1 MKKRLLI
8 AAIAATMSVAA
19 TADIS
24 ITGGAFVSFASQKV
38 GQVDNWS
45 TDNNNGANVNKD
57 DQHVHIKVVGSAG
70 DTKVVATIDSGSA
83 THVDQV
89 SQLHPVRGAQA
100 SDDDVSNVDTDSLH
114 MDSLYITTKA
124 GPVNIKAGDYWG
136 TIGLGA
142 HSKEANK
149 KNAISVSTEVGG
161 WKLGLFTANGSS
173 ANGGSSTNVSASGKA
188 GPVTLGLVHNPDDF
202 TDITVQGTL
211 GGISIAAEK
220 WDDTTDHDNDT
231 TLIHIGGKVSN
242 FKWDI
247 AQLKND
253 KASVVATDW
262 NNTLGRNVTTITRDA
277 HSTGKL
283 APLGSMLIG
292 TEARD
297 RTATAVADVH
307 DFTEI
312 LGVAVSTQLAG
323 NTVKVIY
330 TKNTLGAGDKVTGT
344 ELIISRPLG
353 GATLTANIGKVSG
366 VDELTKT
373 NWGGI
378 EGNATNMGLRLDVKF

>member
-24 ITGGAFVSFASQKV
+24 ITGGAFVSFASQEV
-38 GQVDNWS
+38 GK
-45 TDNNNGANVNKD
+45 TGHANANKD

-83 THVDQV
+83 THVDPI
-89 SQLHPVRGAQA
+89 SKNHTPYGATA
-100 SDDDVSNVDTDSLH
+100 SNDDVSNVDTDSLH
-114 MDSLYITTKA
+114 MDSLYITTKV

-142 HSKEANK
+142 HSKEADK
-149 KNAISVSTEVGG
+149 KNALSISTEVGG
-161 WKLGLFTANGSS
+161 WKLGLFTANGS
-173 ANGGSSTNVSASGKA
+173 GSHDTTSSGTLTNVSASGKV

-202 TDITVQGTL
+202 TDLTVQGTV
-211 GGISIAAEK
+211 GGVSIAAEK
-220 WDDTTDHDNDT
+220 WDDTSDVDNDT

-242 FKWDI
+242 FKWDV

-253 KASVVATDW
+253 VASVHELSW
-262 NNTLGRNVTTITRDA
+262 NSTLQHATRDA
-277 HSTGKL
+277 HSTGKF

-297 RTATAVADVH
+297 RTATAVADVN

-330 TKNTLGAGDKVTGT
+330 TKNTLGADDKVKAI
-344 ELIISRPLG
+344 ELIVSRPLG
-353 GATLTANIGKVSG
+353 GATLTANIGKLSG
-366 VDELTKT
+366 VDEATKT
-373 NWGGI
+373 AWGGI